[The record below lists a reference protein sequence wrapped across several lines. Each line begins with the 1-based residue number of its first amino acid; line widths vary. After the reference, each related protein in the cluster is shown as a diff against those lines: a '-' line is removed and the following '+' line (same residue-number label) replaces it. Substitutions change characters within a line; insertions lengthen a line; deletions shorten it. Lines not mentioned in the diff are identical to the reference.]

1 MAEIL
6 TKSEFAA
13 KLGVNLSAV
22 SNYIARGKLTA
33 PALRPDG
40 TVDSSWRC
48 GSCALGWIWR
58 VVLGWAR
65 PAQQPLSAPGNPSSG
80 RKNYRSSAPMVRARA
95 VSAAVAAERARRKLS
110 PETGKYLV
118 GSRLPANGER
128 RCQDPARYRG
138 GPLQKIY
145 TGQAS
150 VLGGRASAAHT
161 GSGSQIAVVSRAA
174 WPPDLA
180 ASMGREVTMVYPIP
194 FAP

>member
-58 VVLGWAR
+58 VVPGWA
-65 PAQQPLSAPGNPSSG
+65 PGAAPIVG
-80 RKNYRSSAPMVRARA
+80 RLQAMWESM
-95 VSAAVAAERARRKLS
+95 RK
-110 PETGKYLV
+110 T
-118 GSRLPANGER
+118 
-128 RCQDPARYRG
+128 
-138 GPLQKIY
+138 
-145 TGQAS
+145 
-150 VLGGRASAAHT
+150 VL
-161 GSGSQIAVVSRAA
+161 
-174 WPPDLA
+174 
-180 ASMGREVTMVYPIP
+180 Y
-194 FAP
+194 

>member
-1 MAEIL
+1 
-6 TKSEFAA
+6 
-13 KLGVNLSAV
+13 
-22 SNYIARGKLTA
+22 
-33 PALRPDG
+33 
-40 TVDSSWRC
+40 
-48 GSCALGWIWR
+48 
-58 VVLGWAR
+58 
-65 PAQQPLSAPGNPSSG
+65 
-80 RKNYRSSAPMVRARA
+80 MVRARA
-95 VSAAVAAERARRKLS
+95 VSAVAAERARRKLS